1 MVISAVGQTCTV
13 KGKIVTDHDGEAAS
27 FAIVS
32 IRNQEL
38 RTLSDVNGYFELR
51 NVPIGKHTIEVECL
65 GYVKL
70 QHQFMAM
77 KDVSLSLRLQSNSF
91 TLPEFEIMARK
102 SRKGKVVVDEAAL
115 EYIQPTSLADVM
127 LLLPGS
133 VYKENNL
140 TQFAQISSRQ
150 VGTDANTSLGVG
162 IVTDGAPVT
171 NDGIRSQLV
180 GITEGSEHYD
190 GEVRSRTGINQG
202 ADMRMIST
210 DHIQSVEFTRGISS
224 SRYGNLSSGMISIS
238 SKHGVTPLRVRL
250 KSDLKNTLLYAG
262 KGWRLVRSTQALTIC
277 TQLMTFARKWTSSRV

>member
-127 LLLPGS
+127 LI
-133 VYKENNL
+133 KK
-140 TQFAQISSRQ
+140 T
-150 VGTDANTSLGVG
+150 T
-162 IVTDGAPVT
+162 
-171 NDGIRSQLV
+171 
-180 GITEGSEHYD
+180 
-190 GEVRSRTGINQG
+190 
-202 ADMRMIST
+202 
-210 DHIQSVEFTRGISS
+210 
-224 SRYGNLSSGMISIS
+224 
-238 SKHGVTPLRVRL
+238 
-250 KSDLKNTLLYAG
+250 
-262 KGWRLVRSTQALTIC
+262 
-277 TQLMTFARKWTSSRV
+277 